1 MRRGDPVTL
10 KCNYS
15 GIPTPSLYWRV
26 DGPSANK
33 DVRQGNPVNLIN
45 DNDPMVSEFQTL
57 TVKNGNLQISNVDD
71 LDKERVYKCV
81 VENRL
86 GKASSNVTL
95 TLVGGMGFTSSTVLY
110 IYIYIYI
117 YIKGLTP

>member
-1 MRRGDPVTL
+1 MRRGYPVTL

-45 DNDPMVSEFQTL
+45 DPMGSDFQTL

-95 TLVGGMGFTSSTVLY
+95 TLVGGMGFTSSTVY

-117 YIKGLTP
+117 YILKD